1 MICPLMS
8 GPSGNLPDEKQ
19 RNECLREHCALWAY
33 EVKGKSIAGCSILV
47 GAGSLIAIA
56 AMLEKNLAK

>member
-8 GPSGNLPDEKQ
+8 GPCGSLPDEKQ
-19 RNECLREHCALWAY
+19 LNDCERENCALWAH
-33 EVKGKSIAGCSILV
+33 EVKGKSIPGCSILV

-56 AMLEKNLAK
+56 AMLEKNLEK